1 MAELFSYVTPTLL
14 FPVILLTGVFSLF
27 LYYWMIILPRKGS
40 LEWIAFAESR
50 PYRLTFTAPVYPM
63 QRKDTLPLLLITAV
77 YAATAFFQLGSTT
90 APQSFQ
96 EFSDGQVVEFS
107 LNRQIDLAQVAYYP
121 GLGTGEYKLEVSADG
136 VSWTALPKVEQT
148 YSDLFKWLTVRPE
161 QGSVPATL
169 FRITASTTK
178 SPFELGE
185 LALYTED
192 GAGALS
198 RVDLAQNPVRGGGAL
213 FDEQDVVPD
222 YFDWTNST
230 YFDEIYHARTAFEHI
245 RGVYP
250 YEITHPPLG
259 KLILSLGIRLFG
271 MTPFGWRFMGTL
283 LGVLMLPILY
293 VFLKNLFGRTMTAAC
308 GTTLF
313 AFDFMHLTQTRIATI
328 DTYAVLFILCA
339 YFFMYRYLALPPGTS
354 FRKGA
359 LPLFLSGLTFGV
371 GAACKW
377 TVIYAGAGLAVLYF
391 TGLYLRWRDRPA
403 GEGAPAFSPWLW
415 KTFFF
420 SVLSFLL
427 IPACIYTASYYPYAL
442 ARGDTSLHGLLSVML
457 ENQKYMLTY
466 HLGVHAYHPY
476 SSRWYQWIVDG
487 RPILY
492 YLDRTVG
499 GNPAVRAAFACFNN
513 PVVAW
518 AGLLAV
524 VSVAVQA
531 VRQRSGKALFL
542 VVGYLS
548 QLVPWLFISRTTFEY
563 HYFPSTLFL
572 VLCLAYVLDGIAER
586 RRAKWRLAVYGTTG
600 TAVFLYAA
608 FYPVLIG
615 LPIPVWYASN
625 CLKWFYSWP
634 F

>member
-1 MAELFSYVTPTLL
+1 MSDLLTYVTPTLL
-14 FPVILLTGVFSLF
+14 FPLVLLTGIFSLF
-27 LYYWMIILPRKGS
+27 VYYWVVTLPRKGS

-50 PYRLTFTAPVYPM
+50 PSHMTLTVPLHPM
-63 QRKDTLPLLLITAV
+63 EKKDTLPLLLVTAA
-77 YAATAFFQLGSTT
+77 YAATAFFQLGNTT

-96 EFSDGQVVEFS
+96 GFSNGQVIEFS
-107 LNRQIDLAQVAYYP
+107 LEKQIDLAQVAYYP

-136 VSWTALPKVEQT
+136 VNWTALPTLKQT
-148 YSDLFKWLTVRPE
+148 YSDLFKWLTVHPE
-161 QGSVPATL
+161 EGTISASL

-185 LALYTED
+185 LAVYTVNGD
-192 GAGALS
+192 GAFV
-198 RVDLAQNPVRGGGAL
+198 RVDLGDNPVNGGGAL
-213 FDEQDVVPD
+213 FDEQDVVPS

-250 YEITHPPLG
+250 YEVSHPPLG
-259 KLILSLGIRLFG
+259 KLILSLGIRMFG

-293 VFLKNLFGRTMTAAC
+293 MFLKNLFGKTAVACC

-328 DTYAVLFILCA
+328 DTYGVFFILLT
-339 YFFMYRYLALPPGTS
+339 YFFMYRYLTLPAGTS
-354 FRKGA
+354 FGKGA
-359 LPLFLSGLTFGV
+359 LPLFLSGLTFGI

-377 TVIYAGAGLAVLYF
+377 TVLYAGAGLAVLYF
-391 TGLYLRWRDRPA
+391 IGLGFRWRDRPL
-403 GEGAPAFSPWLW
+403 GEAAPRFAPWLL
-415 KTFFF
+415 KTFLF
-420 SVLSFLL
+420 SVLCFIL
-427 IPACIYTASYYPYAL
+427 IPACIYCASYYPYAL
-442 ARGDTSLHGLLSVML
+442 AKGDTSLRGLLSVMA
-457 ENQKYMLTY
+457 ENQKFMFTY
-466 HLGVHAYHPY
+466 HLGVMDYHPY

-499 GNPAVRAAFACFNN
+499 GDSSIRAAFACFNN

-524 VSVAVQA
+524 FTVAVQA

-542 VVGYLS
+542 VIGYLS
-548 QLVPWLFISRTTFEY
+548 QLVPWMFIKRTTFEY

-572 VLCLAYVLDGIAER
+572 VLCLTYVLDGIVER
-586 RRAKWRLAVYGTTG
+586 RRKSWKLAAYGTTG
-600 TAVFLYAA
+600 VSVFLYAA

-615 LPIPVWYASN
+615 LPVPIWYASN